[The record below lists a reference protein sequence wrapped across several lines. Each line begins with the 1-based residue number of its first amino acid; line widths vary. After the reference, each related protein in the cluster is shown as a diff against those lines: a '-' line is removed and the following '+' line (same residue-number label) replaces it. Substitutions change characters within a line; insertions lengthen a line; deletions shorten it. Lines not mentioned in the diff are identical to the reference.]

1 MVIYS
6 FKNLT
11 FTYSTKNTPTL
22 NKIDLE
28 IEKGGFYII
37 CGKSGSGKSTLL
49 KLMKKELT
57 PRGKCDGQVLY
68 KNTNVNL
75 LDSRVSAQEIGF
87 LHQDIENGLVC
98 DKVWKELSFGLG
110 NLGYSDDYISARVA
124 EVCEYFG
131 ISKWYNKKISDL
143 SGGSK
148 QIVSLAAIMTT
159 NPEVLLLDEPTSM
172 LDPIAKKNFVN
183 LLVRINKELGVT
195 IVVVEH
201 NMENLFEVAT
211 KTIVVD
217 DGEVAICT
225 EPLLLPQ
232 TLKDKHYAKY
242 IGLTEFAEIFSALG
256 GSGKIPVDIENK
268 RKWLKNCYKDNYN
281 NEKIDSNNGLKTDFS
296 DNTIL
301 SAENLYFRYKKNEE
315 DIIKGCNF
323 NLQKGEVVCILGGNG
338 GGKTTFV
345 NLLAKILKPYSGY
358 IKMDKSKKIGLL
370 AQNAK
375 GLFVEDSVQNEM
387 YVTAKL
393 LKKDKSLAEQLMRQ
407 FELLHIA
414 DSHPYDISGGEVQR
428 LALAKLFLVSPDIII
443 LDEPTQGMDM
453 LNKEYLKNLIFE
465 QKKLGKSIIVVTHDL
480 RFAAEMGDRV
490 GLFFDGKILS
500 LRQAKDFFADNSLY
514 TTESSLLTRDFA
526 KDLYTVQKVVDCIN
540 KNTQEELL

>member
-1 MVIYS
+1 M
-6 FKNLT
+6 
-11 FTYSTKNTPTL
+11 
-22 NKIDLE
+22 
-28 IEKGGFYII
+28 
-37 CGKSGSGKSTLL
+37 
-49 KLMKKELT
+49 
-57 PRGKCDGQVLY
+57 
-68 KNTNVNL
+68 
-75 LDSRVSAQEIGF
+75 
-87 LHQDIENGLVC
+87 
-98 DKVWKELSFGLG
+98 
-110 NLGYSDDYISARVA
+110 
-124 EVCEYFG
+124 
-131 ISKWYNKKISDL
+131 
-143 SGGSK
+143 
-148 QIVSLAAIMTT
+148 
-159 NPEVLLLDEPTSM
+159 
-172 LDPIAKKNFVN
+172 
-183 LLVRINKELGVT
+183 LVRINKELGVT

>member
-1 MVIYS
+1 M
-6 FKNLT
+6 
-11 FTYSTKNTPTL
+11 
-22 NKIDLE
+22 
-28 IEKGGFYII
+28 
-37 CGKSGSGKSTLL
+37 
-49 KLMKKELT
+49 
-57 PRGKCDGQVLY
+57 
-68 KNTNVNL
+68 
-75 LDSRVSAQEIGF
+75 
-87 LHQDIENGLVC
+87 
-98 DKVWKELSFGLG
+98 
-110 NLGYSDDYISARVA
+110 
-124 EVCEYFG
+124 
-131 ISKWYNKKISDL
+131 
-143 SGGSK
+143 
-148 QIVSLAAIMTT
+148 
-159 NPEVLLLDEPTSM
+159 
-172 LDPIAKKNFVN
+172 
-183 LLVRINKELGVT
+183 
-195 IVVVEH
+195 
-201 NMENLFEVAT
+201 
-211 KTIVVD
+211 
-217 DGEVAICT
+217 
-225 EPLLLPQ
+225 
-232 TLKDKHYAKY
+232 
-242 IGLTEFAEIFSALG
+242 
-256 GSGKIPVDIENK
+256 
-268 RKWLKNCYKDNYN
+268 
-281 NEKIDSNNGLKTDFS
+281 
-296 DNTIL
+296 
-301 SAENLYFRYKKNEE
+301 
-315 DIIKGCNF
+315 
-323 NLQKGEVVCILGGNG
+323 QKGEVVCILGGNG

-345 NLLAKILKPYSGY
+345 NLLAKILKPYSGH

-480 RFAAEMGDRV
+480 RFAAEIGDRV

-500 LRQAKDFFADNSLY
+500 LRQAKDFFVDNSLY